1 MTHLPPHD
9 SGHLPIVLQTQQLKP
24 RRGKKGFKF
33 EENWLLWEECE
44 EVVSDAW
51 LSSEVDAHRLE
62 QVQHKIKKFSKVLRA

>member
-1 MTHLPPHD
+1 M
-9 SGHLPIVLQTQQLKP
+9 KP

-33 EENWLLWEECE
+33 EENWFLWEECE